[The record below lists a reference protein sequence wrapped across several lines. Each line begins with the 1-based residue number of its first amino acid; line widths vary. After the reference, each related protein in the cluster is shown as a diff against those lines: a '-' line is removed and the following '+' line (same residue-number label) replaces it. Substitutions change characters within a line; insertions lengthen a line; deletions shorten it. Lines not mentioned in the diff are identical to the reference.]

1 MKRIMTFTDDFILL
15 EDGTLAEIASSIS
28 KVAEQIDEF
37 CDTKVQ
43 TRVFGLDDQLNVRFE
58 FGYNRFIEFEADGIH
73 SNLFINGKKF
83 FALRL
88 KRISNTGTKC
98 LVARIMN
105 EVFSCNPTIM

>member
-37 CDTKVQ
+37 CNTKVE
-43 TRVFGLDDQLNVRFE
+43 TNVYGEGEQLNVRFK

-73 SNLFINGKKF
+73 STLFINGKKF
-83 FALRL
+83 YALRL
-88 KRISNTGTKC
+88 KKVSNKGSKC
-98 LVARIMN
+98 LVTRIMN
-105 EVFSCNPTIM
+105 EVFSAN